1 MLNNK
6 TMRNYKSYTTYIPLL
21 LLMLLPSHIQAGSMI
36 RVLQFNIRYM
46 NTSDGINI
54 WANRRQEVMTFVRN
68 TEADVFGLQ
77 EAVHAQVQQF
87 QASMKEYAMIG
98 EGRDGGTGGEWNPI
112 FYLKEKYELKKSGT
126 FWLSDTPE
134 VKGSNTWGAACRRI
148 MTWVILKSKE
158 TGEEF
163 LYANTHFD
171 HVGVTARRE
180 SAKLIMRKIQE
191 IVGEQPA
198 VVTGDFNVTEDDEA
212 YTTMLGGEKVN
223 GKLVNCKFLDAY
235 HMTPNHTGTTY
246 TWHQFCQLPPMKR
259 EKIDFIFLTPDI
271 RCLRCVTDDETSHP
285 CLLSD
290 HVPVYADIELP

>member
-6 TMRNYKSYTTYIPLL
+6 TMHNYKSYTTYIPLL

-148 MTWVILKSKE
+148 MTWAILKSKE

-171 HVGVTARRE
+171 HVST
-180 SAKLIMRKIQE
+180 SAQE
-191 IVGEQPA
+191 KSSRLVKQRLKKYAQGLPVI
-198 VVTGDFNVTEDDEA
+198 VTGDFNCTPTSKPYAMMLSQDEA
-212 YTTMLGGEKVN
+212 FPMQEAWQHARSRQGNE
-223 GKLVNCKFLDAY
+223 
-235 HMTPNHTGTTY
+235 GTF
-246 TWHQFCQLPPMKR
+246 HSFGRIEVSKR
-259 EKIDFIFLTPDI
+259 SRIDFIFLTPDI